1 MCDEE
6 MMMSLTLIVR
16 STEKNK
22 PRNALKSL
30 GDGRDAYEI
39 ESVKWNFSIET
50 TTETEKD
57 ATVQAKFGHF
67 RYAPI
72 KSYNNRK
79 FEMNSTSVAVV
90 PNFDRLL
97 LVCA

>member
-6 MMMSLTLIVR
+6 IMMSFTLIVR

-50 TTETEKD
+50 ERMLQFKQSSAISD
-57 ATVQAKFGHF
+57 MLQ
-67 RYAPI
+67 
-72 KSYNNRK
+72 
-79 FEMNSTSVAVV
+79 
-90 PNFDRLL
+90 
-97 LVCA
+97 